1 VVALISVSLPEELVQ
16 RLDRVMKA
24 TGTTRSAFVEQAL
37 TEKIERDAEA
47 ALRGLGALRTRES
60 DGPTGPLPADV
71 LVAPQQI
78 R

>member
-1 VVALISVSLPEELVQ
+1 MALISVSLPEDLVR
-16 RLDRVMKA
+16 RLDRVAKA
-24 TGTTRSAFVEQAL
+24 TGTTRSTFVEQAL

-60 DGPTGPLPADV
+60 DEPMGPLPADV